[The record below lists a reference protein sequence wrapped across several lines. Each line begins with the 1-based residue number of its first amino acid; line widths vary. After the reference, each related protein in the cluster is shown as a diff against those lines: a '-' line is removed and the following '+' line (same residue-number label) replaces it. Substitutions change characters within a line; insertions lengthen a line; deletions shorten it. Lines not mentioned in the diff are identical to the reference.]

1 LAAISNKTMDNQIN
15 RNEFEIVF
23 QGEKHEIDA
32 TILAN
37 TIKNFDI
44 LVNEINKELNPEFP
58 LQLKVKTFEEGSF
71 EILFALFAE
80 PAVRDTVFSVLQK
93 DNIEFAGT
101 VISSIADLL
110 SIKKFLGGEKPK
122 NVEKTGDNITKIEN
136 NSGEIKLVNSKSG
149 DLIFNNPVVNVTINN
164 TFNSIDTDK
173 DVTGL
178 KFVADLNKKQI
189 EFPKKLFKELS
200 ENRLDLQEEVN
211 QIDDEKRL
219 VTKQN
224 EPLSIFKI
232 VFDENNKWQFL
243 NKLGHKI
250 SAKIKDRNFFE
261 RMKRNEV
268 YFGFGDVMI
277 VDMEIVQEFNEIAKA
292 YENKSYTIT
301 NIREIKH
308 NDRIGKLGF

>member
-1 LAAISNKTMDNQIN
+1 
-15 RNEFEIVF
+15 
-23 QGEKHEIDA
+23 
-32 TILAN
+32 
-37 TIKNFDI
+37 
-44 LVNEINKELNPEFP
+44 
-58 LQLKVKTFEEGSF
+58 
-71 EILFALFAE
+71 LFAE
-80 PAVRDTVFSVLQK
+80 PTFRDTVFTVLQK
-93 DNIEFAGT
+93 DNIEFAGS

-164 TFNSIDTDK
+164 TFTSVDTDK

-178 KFVADLNKKQI
+178 KFVADLNQKQI
-189 EFPKKLFKELS
+189 EFPKNIFKKIS
-200 ENRLDLQEEVN
+200 ENRLDIQEEIS
-211 QIDDEKRL
+211 QIDEEKRL

-250 SAKIKDRNFFE
+250 SAKIKDSDFFE
-261 RMKRNEV
+261 RMRKNEV

-277 VDMEIVQEFNEIAKA
+277 VDLEIMQEFNGIAKA

-301 NIREIKH
+301 NIRDIKH
-308 NDRIGKLGF
+308 NARIGKLGL

>member
-1 LAAISNKTMDNQIN
+1 MDNQIN

-232 VFDENNKWQFL
+232 
-243 NKLGHKI
+243 
-250 SAKIKDRNFFE
+250 A
-261 RMKRNEV
+261 
-268 YFGFGDVMI
+268 
-277 VDMEIVQEFNEIAKA
+277 EFNLQMQQ
-292 YENKSYTIT
+292 NS
-301 NIREIKH
+301 
-308 NDRIGKLGF
+308 D